1 METSVIRVYSLCTS
15 NYPFPRTPPVTYPF
29 PHVRSTE
36 ALPFAKGVADR
47 LRLSPAPPLSSSYT
61 SRRERKKERRV
72 SEERQKD
79 ERGWGLRGFGTST
92 TETLDGNEGEELE
105 GNLVADG
112 RMETYKVQKGGSTNG
127 GERQTETRV
136 GGGGDRARLIL
147 RFNYFL
153 N

>member
-1 METSVIRVYSLCTS
+1 MYARPRL
-15 NYPFPRTPPVTYPF
+15 FP
-29 PHVRSTE
+29 
-36 ALPFAKGVADR
+36 
-47 LRLSPAPPLSSSYT
+47 
-61 SRRERKKERRV
+61 SRRGLQIDFDYLLPLPSLRPTRVGEKERKKERRV

-127 GERQTETRV
+127 GERQTETTV